1 MSHLKEE
8 NMNKQIR
15 KFFPKGKSI
24 DSYNQEQINLIAK
37 TINETPLFHLMVIH
51 LKKHLHFYLV

>member
-1 MSHLKEE
+1 MLYMSHLREE

-15 KFFPKGKSI
+15 KFFPKAKSI

-37 TINETPLFHLMVIH
+37 
-51 LKKHLHFYLV
+51 K